1 MLIGENVTMF
11 SEKYLFQMKDFLLMK
26 MLSYLHSVPTKSC
39 SHSGRLR
46 LLQQAH
52 DHLVV
57 ITSIT
62 MTTITTTRQ
71 WRKQSHWQQH
81 GKETGA

>member
-11 SEKYLFQMKDFLLMK
+11 SEKYLFQMKDLLLMK

-57 ITSIT
+57 TKT
-62 MTTITTTRQ
+62 LTRTTIATTTVTLTTCQ
-71 WRKQSHWQQH
+71 VDPQ
-81 GKETGA
+81 